1 MKSVNKVNHKV
12 RATMVRTETAMSYE
26 ELVDKIGVEWER
38 GRNNA
43 IRAVNIE
50 YVQTKWRIGRYI
62 VEFEQHGSARAKYGT
77 GLIDRLAHDLTARH
91 GRGFSRSKLI
101 YARLFYIAFPKSA
114 TLSHLLS
121 WSHYLEILKV
131 SDPVGQKFYALECA
145 RSNWGVRELRRQIGS
160 SLYERYALSRD
171 KKGVLKLAQKGAEP
185 SAPDETLREPFV
197 FEFTGISPVKRYTEK
212 ALEERLCSR
221 LQDFML
227 ELGKGFAFVGRQYKM
242 LIGASQ
248 FKVDLVFYNWYL
260 KCFVLIDLKRKGVTH
275 KDVGQMNLYLNYF
288 AAEMSAPADNPP
300 IGIVLGSVRDQVVV
314 EYAMRG
320 ITNRIFVSRYQLY
333 LPDKEQFRRELA
345 YAIEAE
351 EGRRGSRQNAA
362 RKGGGK

>member
-1 MKSVNKVNHKV
+1 
-12 RATMVRTETAMSYE
+12 MSYE
-26 ELVDKIGVEWER
+26 ELVDKIGAEWER
-38 GRNNA
+38 GRLNA
-43 IRAVNIE
+43 NRAVNIE
-50 YVQTKWRIGRYI
+50 YVRTKWRIGQYI
-62 VEFEQHGSARAKYGT
+62 VEFEQHGRARAKYGT
-77 GLIDRLAHDLTARH
+77 GLIDRLASDLTARH

-101 YARLFYIAFPKSA
+101 YARLFYIYIAFPKSA
-114 TLSHLLS
+114 ILSHLLS

-131 SDPVGQKFYALECA
+131 SDPVGQKFYAMECA
-145 RSNWGVRELRRQIGS
+145 RSNWGVRELRRQIAS

-185 SAPDETLREPFV
+185 AEPDEALREPFV
-197 FEFTGISPVKRYTEK
+197 FEFTGISPLKRYTEK
-212 ALEERLCSR
+212 TLEARLCSR

-242 LIGASQ
+242 QIGASQ

-260 KCFVLIDLKRKGVTH
+260 RCFVLIDLKRKGVTH
-275 KDVGQMNLYLNYF
+275 RDVGQMNLYLNYF
-288 AAEMSAPADNPP
+288 AAEMAAPGDNPP

-333 LPDKEQFRRELA
+333 LPGKEQLRRELA

-351 EGRRGSRQNAA
+351 DRRHGNRS
-362 RKGGGK
+362 